1 MKNPSI
7 FFSFEDLET
16 GLTSWT
22 VEDFKKHVDAVMKAP
37 ELLVD
42 QKYDAL
48 KEAAYKALPYP
59 AVSPKALQWM
69 RDEIICMLSEGPA
82 PFHPR
87 YVTPDYGKVLRDG
100 FDFLGLQPAQ
110 SLYDAVTSL
119 LTAYNY
125 VPNRLPVFIGRL
137 DELLEPYMDS
147 VSEDQARNILRS
159 FWMLVDRLH
168 PNGFVHGNL
177 GPQETRVGQMLLEVD
192 RELKT
197 VTNLTLRYDPQVTPD
212 DFALQAVGNALEITK
227 PYFLNHARMQ
237 QDWGDEYVIASCYNA
252 MRPAGGI
259 YTLVRLNLKQLALHH
274 DVSIQTFLD
283 EVIPE
288 AAALEVEVVNSRIRR
303 LVEDVQWFEKD
314 IFVQAG
320 ILKRENFSAYA
331 AIYGLAECV
340 NILMERSDK
349 PGARYGHHPQANQLA
364 SQISHKFEKEI
375 ASLPALY
382 CEGTGG
388 HACFHAQVGISTDQG
403 VTPGC
408 RIPAG
413 DEPDLYTQLMVEA
426 GPQDA
431 VSGGIS
437 TILEFDQTA
446 AQNPRAV
453 LDIIQGAFKIGIRN
467 LSVGSCNSE
476 FIRVTGY
483 LVRRADLEARKA
495 EKALRHDSSLL
506 GTEFLTNQE
515 NTLHRRIRQ
524 V

>member
-7 FFSFEDLET
+7 FFPFEDLET
-16 GLTSWT
+16 GLTSQT
-22 VEDFKKHVDAVMKAP
+22 VEEFKQHIDAVMKAP
-37 ELLVD
+37 GLLVD

-48 KEAAYKALPYP
+48 KDAAYKTLPYP
-59 AVSPKALQWM
+59 SVSPKATQWM
-69 RDEIICMLSEGPA
+69 QDEIICMLSEGPA
-82 PFHPR
+82 LFHPR
-87 YVTPDYGKVLRDG
+87 YVTPNYGQLLREG
-100 FDFLGLQPAQ
+100 FDFLGLEPAQ
-110 SLYDAVTSL
+110 SLYDATTSL
-119 LTAYNY
+119 LTTYNY

-137 DELLEPYMDS
+137 DELLEPYIGS
-147 VSEDQARNILRS
+147 VPEDQACSILRS

-168 PNGFVHGNL
+168 PNAFVHGNL
-177 GPQETRVGQMLLEVD
+177 GPRKTGAGQMLLQVD

-197 VTNLTLRYDPQVTPD
+197 LTNLTLRYDPQVTPD
-212 DFALQAVGNALEITK
+212 NFALQAVGNALEITK
-227 PYFLNHARMQ
+227 PYFLNHARMLE
-237 QDWGDEYVIASCYNA
+237 DWGEDYVIASCYNA

-274 DVSIQTFLD
+274 DVSIRTFLD

-288 AAALEVEVVNSRIRR
+288 ATELEVEVVNSRIRR

-320 ILKRENFSAYA
+320 LLKRENFSAYA
-331 AIYGLAECV
+331 AIYGLTECI
-340 NILMERSDK
+340 NILMERSGK
-349 PGARYGHHPQANQLA
+349 PGVRYGHHPEANQLA
-364 SQISHKFEKEI
+364 SRISHKFEKEI

-382 CEGTGG
+382 CEGTAG
-388 HACFHAQVGISTDQG
+388 HACFHAQVGISTDRG

-431 VSGGIS
+431 VPGGIS

-453 LDIIQGAFKIGIRN
+453 LDIIQGAFKTGIRN

-506 GTEFLTNQE
+506 GTEFLINQE